1 MPVSQSDRSST
12 EICKF
17 CDGICAIL
25 RWMMPLSCNCQPYPR

>member
-17 CDGICAIL
+17 CDGICAML
-25 RWMMPLSCNCQPYPR
+25 RWKMLFDSQVPA